1 MALNSLLPRNK
12 ESRSKFKDWTPDA
25 PIVFAETVVDA
36 WKDGA
41 PSRVDIAAV
50 KSFIEDELGR
60 WGARLV

>member
-1 MALNSLLPRNK
+1 VS
-12 ESRSKFKDWTPDA
+12 EFKDWAPDA

-41 PSRVDIAAV
+41 PSQADVAAV
-50 KSFIEDELGR
+50 KSFIEDELGG